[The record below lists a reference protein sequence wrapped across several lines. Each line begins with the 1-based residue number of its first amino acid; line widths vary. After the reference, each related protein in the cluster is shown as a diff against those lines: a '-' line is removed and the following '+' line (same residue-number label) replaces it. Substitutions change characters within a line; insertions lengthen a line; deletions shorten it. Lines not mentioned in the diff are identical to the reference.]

1 MMPQYV
7 VHQGRR
13 YLRFGQFDPRGQAT
27 YMKLL
32 ARRNNLDPVLLAR
45 RQAWR
50 RRKTPVPA
58 DVQ

>member
-1 MMPQYV
+1 MTPHYV

-13 YLRFGQFDPRGQAT
+13 YLRYGQFDPRGQGT

-45 RQAWR
+45 RQAGR
-50 RRKTPVPA
+50 QRKILSPA
-58 DVQ
+58 

>member
-1 MMPQYV
+1 MTPHYV

-13 YLRFGQFDPRGQAT
+13 YLRYGQFDPRGQGT

-45 RQAWR
+45 RQAGR
-50 RRKTPVPA
+50 RRKTLTPA
-58 DVQ
+58 